1 MIEMIVQETNRYA
14 DEMLPRAKTVWAPVS
29 VDDIMCFLALLLI
42 MGNVRKPTLK
52 SYWSTE
58 ALSATPFFS
67 MIMTRNRFLAINKF
81 FHFVNNSVPDSDDR
95 LRKIRPV
102 VNCDCVH
109 TRFIFV
115 DMVMAPLVRNTCHCC
130 LIVVSVVC

>member
-1 MIEMIVQETNRYA
+1 
-14 DEMLPRAKTVWAPVS
+14 
-29 VDDIMCFLALLLI
+29 
-42 MGNVRKPTLK
+42 
-52 SYWSTE
+52 
-58 ALSATPFFS
+58 
-67 MIMTRNRFLAINKF
+67 MIMTRNRFLAVDKF
-81 FHFVNNSVPDSDDR
+81 FHFVNNSVLDSDDH

-130 LIVVSVVC
+130 LIVVTVVC